1 MRRVALISF
10 RVEGSRNNFS
20 HQKRTSSIDNI
31 KQVVAFIIN
40 PLESSKS
47 IIEFLGI
54 NKKNISLSSNA
65 GSKSF
70 WRTRQT
76 IDIAIF
82 EQYVPSGPQFPVK
95 THVVQIVAFDPSLNK
110 EVVIG
115 LLQLSPISFFLLLK

>member
-1 MRRVALISF
+1 MPSPANHQMNDQSEALK
-10 RVEGSRNNFS
+10 VGEV
-20 HQKRTSSIDNI
+20 
-31 KQVVAFIIN
+31 KQCYT
-40 PLESSKS
+40 
-47 IIEFLGI
+47 
-54 NKKNISLSSNA
+54 